1 MAEWDP
7 RNLIPYFICWLP
19 FPPWSL
25 WYIPLKSF
33 CLFSFLSLPISNQ
46 FLFFLTVLFSSGS
59 VASSLHLPELLIISH
74 LSWILRALAFCLL
87 IKGAVILKCFLFP
100 ALKQTYFYYFN
111 KICLQQSQ
119 SIKTLDCKSFDLAV
133 FVFQGKYE
141 HIVSKAECWKPDHGW
156 RSEGTGLS
164 SRCLPEFWP
173 PCAFCTAMSLWEPP
187 FTRSCTYC
195 KGIG

>member
-1 MAEWDP
+1 M
-7 RNLIPYFICWLP
+7 
-19 FPPWSL
+19 

-33 CLFSFLSLPISNQ
+33 YLFSFLSLPISNQ

-59 VASSLHLPELLIISH
+59 VASSLHLPELLVISH
-74 LSWILRALAFCLL
+74 LSWILWALAFCLL

-119 SIKTLDCKSFDLAV
+119 SIKALDCKSFDLAV

-141 HIVSKAECWKPDHGW
+141 HIGIESRVLKA
-156 RSEGTGLS
+156 RSWLEVWGDWVVKQMP
-164 SRCLPEFWP
+164 PEFWP
-173 PCAFCTAMSLWEPP
+173 PCASCTAMSLWEPP
-187 FTRSCTYC
+187 FTLSCTYC